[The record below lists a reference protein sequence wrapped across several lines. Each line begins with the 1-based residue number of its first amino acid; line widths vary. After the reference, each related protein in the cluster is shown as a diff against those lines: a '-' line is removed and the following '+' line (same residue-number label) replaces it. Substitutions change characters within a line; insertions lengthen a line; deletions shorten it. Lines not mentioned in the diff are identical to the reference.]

1 MGKQLLEA
9 FDVVKSFQGQGSAP
23 ITPVLRGISL
33 QIRPGELV
41 AIVGP
46 SGSGKSTLLYCL
58 AGLETCTSGTV
69 NLLGGPIN
77 GMSHSQLAALR
88 QRSVGFVF
96 QTYNLIPSLSARDNV
111 ALPARL
117 AGDKEALSRVDGAL
131 AAVGLTDRGKH
142 APAQLSGGQQQ
153 RIAIA
158 RVLVMAP
165 RIVFADEPTGAL
177 DSQTGAAVLDLLR
190 GIAAG
195 ERSVVLVTHDLEAA
209 ACADRVLVLRD
220 GIIHEE
226 LHHPA
231 PREILESVERARLES
246 GSTEPRP

>member
-9 FDVVKSFQGQGSAP
+9 VDVVKSFQGQRSAP

-33 QIRPGELV
+33 RIRPGELV

-69 NLLGGPIN
+69 NLVGRPIN
-77 GMSHSQLAALR
+77 GMSHSQMAALR
-88 QRSVGFVF
+88 QQYVGFVF
-96 QTYNLIPSLSARDNV
+96 QTYNLIPSLSAFDNV

-131 AAVGLTDRGKH
+131 AAVGLADRGRY
-142 APAQLSGGQQQ
+142 APDQLSGGQQQ
-153 RIAIA
+153 RVAIA
-158 RVLVMAP
+158 RVLAMAP

-177 DSQTGAAVLDLLR
+177 DSQTGAAVLELLR
-190 GIAAG
+190 GIAAE

-209 ACADRVLVLRD
+209 ACADRVLVMRD

-226 LHHPA
+226 LPHPE

-246 GSTEPRP
+246 GTTEPRP